1 MTIDL
6 EGSVSGWIGGLKAG
20 DPESI
25 ERLWA
30 RYFDRIVRLARGR
43 LRSSHR
49 NGLDGDE
56 EDVALSAFDALCR
69 EAKRGQFPQLG
80 DREGLW
86 KLLVVLTVRK
96 SLNKLEHDSALKR
109 GGGRVVRETD
119 FCASETGTGW
129 DGLDRFAGP
138 EPPPEFASLLADEC
152 RRVRD
157 GLGAESLRLV
167 FDLLLEGATREGIAA
182 RMGCTLRAVTRKV
195 EMIRAA
201 LACGGA

>member
-1 MTIDL
+1 
-6 EGSVSGWIGGLKAG
+6 
-20 DPESI
+20 
-25 ERLWA
+25 
-30 RYFDRIVRLARGR
+30 
-43 LRSSHR
+43 
-49 NGLDGDE
+49 
-56 EDVALSAFDALCR
+56 CR

-119 FCASETGTGW
+119 FCGPEASAGW
-129 DGLDRFAGP
+129 GGLDRFAGH

-152 RRVRD
+152 RTVRD

-182 RMGCTLRAVTRKV
+182 RMGCTIRSVTRKV

-201 LACGGA
+201 LACGAA